1 MKPTFSDG
9 RRINVNEYI
18 QNVKQKA
25 FDGIK
30 SILHHYIQE
39 TIKIERVIG
48 GFGEAYITLTGV
60 VTDAVVNDDFSVEL
74 TVEYIHPATG
84 ETIVTKEP
92 LSPR

>member
-1 MKPTFSDG
+1 MKPTFSDN
-9 RRINVNEYI
+9 RRSIVNEHI

-25 FDGIK
+25 LDGIK
-30 SILHHYIQE
+30 YILPHYIQE

-60 VTDAVVNDDFSVEL
+60 ITDAIVNDDFSVEL

-92 LSPR
+92 LSPH